1 MKYKSSS
8 KKWTKKFK
16 AAFISIALGFVL
28 AVSGALTAIGVS
40 LNNGRGGNLADG
52 SASSPTGSASVH
64 TFYKGG
70 KSPDGRTTYAS
81 NADAWSAAVAYSKA
95 HGSQYEK
102 TVTKANNIV
111 LETPYT
117 YTAFEGA
124 KVTFKLVEDW
134 TAQVFT
140 GTHQAKYL
148 QGVSV
153 TYPEGYVQTGRVVTD
168 TTFFDINHRRAFG
181 NVAFNAADDSTNYVP
196 REGFAA
202 YGGLQIDEG
211 ANIVFDLNGH
221 TLNRNLFNPA
231 NNLDATDPYQS
242 WQNIVGSQN
251 SDVAFNAKWRGENIS
266 VMGYYTTE
274 GVSQYSTLEVIDSA
288 VATNDIEV
296 TGNKIANKKG
306 GTVGKIMGGSTTS
319 NAVNQESGGIYGTY
333 FSTVRIN
340 GGVICNNYGYSRG
353 AGIAMTTWA
362 AGERESLPDNQ
373 VDYCAKLYI
382 TDGIIAQNFCTDM
395 GGGIYLNL
403 AYLEE
408 FSGGK
413 LLYNY
418 SNDVAGGIYL
428 AVNGLVSITLDVKRN
443 ASGNPINVNDEG
455 PEVSYN
461 VARSNGGGIIVREN
475 DGIILG
481 KCRIIGNRSVRGS
494 GGGVFI
500 ETATSTA
507 KFYDSPIIKD
517 NKGVVE
523 GQADSASNVYFSNAV
538 NIVEVIGKL
547 KPVYDED
554 GEIEP
559 SIGVYMSTANI
570 TGAKQGI
577 FTKDFVKYNGS
588 RDSAANYFTCDNL
601 SYEVSTKVNQEG
613 QLVEAGDFANAW
625 NRATKQSVKSGIQVN
640 IGLNATFNA
649 ANGLFGTGY
658 GFGFSSKDASG
669 FMHVPASAQMN
680 LDMSGY
686 SINRGISGA
695 SNARDDGYV
704 LRVDG
709 TLVIRNTHATNTS
722 SFLSGNN
729 TGNGGAIY
737 VGKGGVLTIQ
747 NNIEIAGSNAGGFGG
762 AIYLEEGAT
771 LNITSGNIHGNNAGL
786 DGGAIYAANG
796 ARINISGAP
805 IIRNNTSQISF
816 TDNIFLQD
824 GMLLTRGGAMAAG
837 AEVGISLENG
847 LGQFID
853 SRDGILADYFK
864 ADSDIFYTV
873 GETTEGG
880 KNGLGLI
887 LNSDTM
893 SQRWSNA
900 VKRSQDNGGAPV
912 RFDIIEN
919 WVAGANGNFAS
930 AGTTGFVD
938 GAIYLPSNATII
950 ITLVGGNKIDRGLT
964 GKTAVTNGAVIIN
977 EGSLL
982 IRGNGVI
989 TGGNNTGNGG
999 GIINN
1004 ATGKLVMQGGVV
1016 TGNTAANGAGIYG
1029 TGSFT
1034 LSNIEVK
1041 NNHANVNYGGIYT
1054 TNNVKLTVSGK
1065 LNLYGNTAGADRV
1078 ASNVNADG
1086 FIVKGA
1092 LTGSKIGLS
1101 LTGASKAFTSGLK
1114 AGELADV
1121 LAVFSSDTE
1130 SQVVGISG
1138 GEGYIGT
1145 KTEEPEGAFTEIT
1158 YDKQKH
1164 DAVLD
1169 KADIADLLNNAY
1181 TLEVKKFADE
1191 EDEVGEVVADSL
1203 ELLEAG
1209 IYKLTFT
1216 LKTGYLWASEDNRAE
1231 DSITVTVKI
1240 KKATAT
1246 VSALPTINGDIY
1258 VGQSIAEVQKQLRA
1272 GVADCASTGEKNI
1285 PGEWVITDTG
1295 VVQDGATSLAYK
1307 FVPDDTSIAEVS
1319 GTITISP
1326 KGFAYTVEEVP
1337 VKDGVTGAKF
1347 SFNIDYLTD
1356 VSFAFKG
1363 ENIEF
1368 TVVQNGER
1376 VVVRQRI
1383 SAPAGY
1389 TPYLYLAA
1397 DISKKPIE
1405 NGSSVLTGISAS
1417 RSLKLGYKANSDTQ
1431 YTIYY
1436 LMPNEN
1442 GEYTEATDKTG
1453 LEDLVGTGLVYKYE
1467 TTGTTDTKVTYVN
1480 SDRGPFAEFEH
1491 SDQYEFNRDKTPA
1504 SEINATINGDGST
1517 YVRIFLKGRQYT
1529 ITFEPMGG
1537 NQVAG
1542 VQFSFKKSYG
1552 ERIEPPVSDEQMT
1565 KSDST
1570 FKGWYTASVGGE
1582 KVDFAATVITV
1593 EDDVTYYAQWEE
1605 QEYTITYHLDRHPDY
1620 TAYEYDIQD
1629 DYDGIKSLHF
1639 GYELGD
1645 GSISDAYF
1653 NLDLSGSENNPE
1665 SYKRSTATFS
1675 IGSPSAEGFRFLGWY
1690 DANGIKVT
1698 SVKRGSRGDKEL
1710 WARFQPENYL
1720 VTFDAQGGA
1729 VSPTTKTYGNYK
1741 AYGSLPVATRSGYD
1755 FKGWYVS
1762 AEDAANQELSG
1773 KVGVDSIAVLH
1784 GPITL
1789 YAGWEEN
1796 NYTISYSDNGGST
1809 PYGELKVYVIEADGS
1824 EHEAGAG
1831 EEFLY
1836 GTRVRLEVVPNS
1848 GYTVGS
1854 IRQNGVLVVNNATK
1868 TVMGDIVI
1876 EAVLNPQTY
1885 TIRYTYEGGRA
1896 INGESGFVKTYTV
1909 NSADAA
1915 LPDGSAVERV
1925 GYEFTNWKLL
1935 NGTQQLA
1942 TVNDIRATLEMRNE
1956 PLRNVTLVAQ
1966 WNPVKLTVYLHKNMT
1981 ADDSDVDAIYG
1992 DHVYTGAV
2000 VTVETEDVANYVLIG
2015 WATRPDSRTIAVP
2028 VGTDPTDEATYGKAE
2043 YTVKAERGSNPDYN
2057 TGSNHL
2063 FAVWHV
2069 EGSQELL
2076 MESDATDATYTGTA
2090 YTIKAKPYYNYSES
2104 SLPVILQYQWYKDGV
2119 PVGDRITRSSVD
2131 AGQYTDWTQVVYRVT
2146 NVSDSGVYECRLT
2159 ASGDIGGTTYASG
2172 SGEIEIVI
2180 KQAEYTGMRF
2190 ESGSSEYTGDL
2201 QKHYVQY
2208 QVKSAEGQI
2217 DWKNA
2222 ENYIEIGSNRNDW
2235 IAVRYSYVYE
2245 DSAVEGMKN
2254 AGSYEVTAKF
2264 TMPENSNYLAI
2275 DDITSIFEIKRK
2287 GIYEVS
2293 YKMYSVGDDGKEVEV
2308 KDENGQA
2315 SFINVYNTK
2324 LYRVKA
2330 ESTDIFAGDEVVL
2343 GLSSNEAREVGN
2355 YEASLDGT
2363 LSGANAGNYELKATY
2378 NTTVIYRILKAEH
2391 DLSGITFEDVTVTYD
2406 GKLHELKM
2414 KVGNVAVSD
2423 GETFKDKNGY
2433 ELTVRYE
2440 ISVELN
2446 NSNYTSADGT
2456 DNGGISAG
2464 KYTITLS
2471 FEDADGNFAV
2481 VEDRIAVLTIS
2492 QEKFFNAY
2500 DKESLLG
2507 NFKDMSLNYDP
2518 DRHDIILIDGS
2529 VTDDAGGVVMDLND
2543 ANKFGI
2549 IYTYEKLAGG
2559 SYSEVIKGDA
2569 GVISTYPGLKDSGY
2583 YRLTAEISYV
2593 DEELRNNYAEIED
2606 VVIDYSIAAGSV
2618 KSIEVTLKAD
2628 GKYWVGEGFDKSNI
2642 ESIVVT
2648 YEGVN
2653 GGAESTEEFTDET
2666 WLGGSLIYDGGSGT
2680 DLLVA
2685 FDRVGE
2691 YTVRV
2696 SFLGKE
2702 QEQKVNVTQ
2711 RLVKVDNWEY
2721 SEDGVTWKTLGSDG
2735 IEYSGTGYLF
2745 RAVSECVD
2753 ENGNKSVAYAPA
2765 TVRGEG
2771 ATGDGGEYKLN
2782 ASANAY
2788 TLEAGNSGYYV
2799 FEAANGDKLSG
2810 ALKIN
2815 KNTSVSA
2822 EWYINGKKVSETTVV
2837 YNGTDQGATVEVKY
2851 DLGDGKGEQ
2860 TLSWTVQEIKN
2871 AGEYTL
2877 KAPQQTAN
2885 PNYALQDIE
2894 IKLTVEAQV
2903 TNGSYKLQYKD
2914 GEGNW
2919 VTVPAAQILEY
2930 KGGEYE
2936 LRIYVADGDISI
2948 PVEATLLT
2956 GNDVVAVKNA
2966 GTYELSEGLANYRL
2980 PDGTVLSHLIV
2991 QKKRLTIDWK
3001 YGEGNSF
3008 TYNGSEQE
3016 LLGEVSGVGD
3026 DSDAELID
3034 VSGNKGTRADGYK
3047 ATAVLKSGYADNY
3060 ELTNGSYE
3068 WSIDRLNVEI
3078 TWDKTEFG
3086 YTGNPQAPA
3095 IVETNIVSDDEAKI
3109 TITLKFKQGSENKD
3123 GLDVVNVGEYEALPA
3138 FGGDLDV
3145 LRNYTFN
3152 DVNCKFEIKKAAP
3165 AIRGVTYEEYATN
3178 ITYVVGESEARGLRE
3193 DKVVAAFNGA
3203 AVRGRFVFLKGD
3215 ANGNLELDGDGEA
3228 IVISGSDIDLSE
3240 AGTYV
3245 INYRFIPEDE
3255 ENYEVKEGKITVMVV
3270 ADVALTGTNSLIV
3283 DLLIK
3288 QFVLGSKINVAGAE
3302 VYQKYASY
3310 YEEDGVRYGRYEEV
3324 DADGVMFTV
3333 KGYPIEGN
3341 NSYTVQESDIDPNTG
3356 VGTLDVMAI
3365 YGKCKGSAQVTTTKE
3380 IPTGMKVNE
3389 SQSTFKGVWYVG
3401 ETLSAKGLIF
3411 EMTYADGSKTNMSG
3425 EAMSCA
3431 EMGTKLGES
3440 DIGEKELTFEFLGLS
3455 VKIKIEIR
3463 GKEELTVVYNKT
3475 NRLGY
3480 NEGLAVDW
3488 EKCKVK
3494 YEEDGE
3500 VKDSIEG
3507 VAPKYTIRY
3516 GSAAGTIV
3524 TELTRV
3530 GTYYVQVE
3538 FAVTNPRYTNIT
3550 AAVNYTIEVTDIFY
3564 TPEYESK
3571 PAKETKEEYTGGV
3584 MSIPRLTVSA
3594 LKDLNGN
3601 SVSLSGVTYEYS
3613 ISYNGEEASEI
3624 KNVGIYYVTVKVMY
3638 NDKELGK
3645 IEIDSYQYS
3654 YEIERAANEAT
3665 VSVKSIV
3672 SGKGEVTPEV
3682 DMKFEGEVTYEYSRD
3697 GLTGWSEQKP
3707 TEVGTYYVRA
3717 HVAGTANFMEVTSEA
3732 VKFSINS
3739 AGISSE
3745 VKDEDGNTLVEIKDE
3760 TNGIAPGTKL
3770 EVERI
3775 EELSGISVSKSN
3787 VLDGYKVVLKN
3798 GEAEI
3803 QPDGAVTVRL
3813 LISEELRGRTDL
3825 KVYLVD
3831 ENGKATE
3838 LKAELDG
3845 DYLEFSTETL
3855 GRLVI
3860 CEKLSTV
3867 PVGLIVAVSIG
3878 AVVAAGLIV
3887 ACVLVFLKKKRGEQ

>member
-1 MKYKSSS
+1 MIKKAKKLWS
-8 KKWTKKFK
+8 KKLK
-16 AAFISIALGFVL
+16 AAIISLSLGLAIALGGAVAAISISANKNNNLGGEFADI
-28 AVSGALTAIGVS
+28 AVSGSGTAASPYVITTPADWATVINRASSASNYTYAVLGANITATITDATYGKKFGNSTLNDGTEPFYFGALCVPANKYINLDLRNYKIDRALGTTSVAYGSVMVSFGHLIINGTAT
-40 LNNGRGGNLADG
+40 LNDTNGSRSADYHTVNNVTVTGGMITGGNANNATYAGGLSVRGGETILKGGAIYNNMATG
-52 SASSPTGSASVH
+52 SFEGSGVGVNVGTSGAGTGSAPSVA
-64 TFYKGG
+64 TF
-70 KSPDGRTTYAS
+70 RM
-81 NADAWSAAVAYSKA
+81 
-95 HGSQYEK
+95 
-102 TVTKANNIV
+102 
-111 LETPYT
+111 
-117 YTAFEGA
+117 EG
-124 KVTFKLVEDW
+124 
-134 TAQVFT
+134 
-140 GTHQAKYL
+140 
-148 QGVSV
+148 
-153 TYPEGYVQTGRVVTD
+153 GYVVK
-168 TTFFDINHRRAFG
+168 N
-181 NVAFNAADDSTNYVP
+181 
-196 REGFAA
+196 
-202 YGGLQIDEG
+202 
-211 ANIVFDLNGH
+211 
-221 TLNRNLFNPA
+221 
-231 NNLDATDPYQS
+231 
-242 WQNIVGSQN
+242 
-251 SDVAFNAKWRGENIS
+251 
-266 VMGYYTTE
+266 
-274 GVSQYSTLEVIDSA
+274 
-288 VATNDIEV
+288 
-296 TGNKIANKKG
+296 
-306 GTVGKIMGGSTTS
+306 TS
-319 NAVNQESGGIYGTY
+319 NCGDGAG
-333 FSTVRIN
+333 RD
-340 GGVICNNYGYSRG
+340 G
-353 AGIAMTTWA
+353 AGIGTCIDSTFYMSGGDVCWNTVYGTGNGW
-362 AGERESLPDNQ
+362 
-373 VDYCAKLYI
+373 
-382 TDGIIAQNFCTDM
+382 
-395 GGGIYLNL
+395 GGGISTR
-403 AYLEE
+403 APA
-408 FSGGK
+408 FITGGK
-413 LLYNY
+413 VRHNY
-418 SNDVAGGIYL
+418 CQGQGGGMAPHESTLSLSNFEISNNIAGGSSAIYL
-428 AVNGLVSITLDVKRN
+428 
-443 ASGNPINVNDEG
+443 
-455 PEVSYN
+455 
-461 VARSNGGGIIVREN
+461 
-475 DGIILG
+475 
-481 KCRIIGNRSVRGS
+481 RG
-494 GGGVFI
+494 
-500 ETATSTA
+500 TSLS
-507 KFYDSPIIKD
+507 FNNCIIKD
-517 NKGVVE
+517 NISLSDT
-523 GQADSASNVYFSNAV
+523 QAIATSSASATINMKGKIVLNGNYYLKGTEKLARSVYLASGQVIHITGRIDPTSQIYLQMAAAGVFTDGFQAKSSGTPASVFLSNLTQYAVRLNSAGECELGVAGVADAWEAAVSESLKNGGNKYTFSVTENWNASS
-538 NIVEVIGKL
+538 NGSF
-547 KPVYDED
+547 
-554 GEIEP
+554 GG
-559 SIGVYMSTANI
+559 GVGFGTAND
-570 TGAKQGI
+570 TGAYTGNLRVPKGATVEMNI
-577 FTKDFVKYNGS
+577 NGKTID
-588 RDSAANYFTCDNL
+588 RKLVSAIDN
-601 SYEVSTKVNQEG
+601 
-613 QLVEAGDFANAW
+613 
-625 NRATKQSVKSGIQVN
+625 
-640 IGLNATFNA
+640 
-649 ANGLFGTGY
+649 
-658 GFGFSSKDASG
+658 
-669 FMHVPASAQMN
+669 
-680 LDMSGY
+680 
-686 SINRGISGA
+686 
-695 SNARDDGYV
+695 GYV
-704 LRVDG
+704 L
-709 TLVIRNTHATNTS
+709 LVY
-722 SFLSGNN
+722 GNLTIN
-729 TGNGGAIY
+729 DSTGA
-737 VGKGGVLTIQ
+737 GVL
-747 NNIEIAGSNAGGFGG
+747 
-762 AIYLEEGAT
+762 
-771 LNITSGNIHGNNAGL
+771 
-786 DGGAIYAANG
+786 
-796 ARINISGAP
+796 
-805 IIRNNTSQISF
+805 
-816 TDNIFLQD
+816 
-824 GMLLTRGGAMAAG
+824 
-837 AEVGISLENG
+837 
-847 LGQFID
+847 
-853 SRDGILADYFK
+853 K
-864 ADSDIFYTV
+864 
-873 GETTEGG
+873 
-880 KNGLGLI
+880 
-887 LNSDTM
+887 
-893 SQRWSNA
+893 
-900 VKRSQDNGGAPV
+900 
-912 RFDIIEN
+912 
-919 WVAGANGNFAS
+919 
-930 AGTTGFVD
+930 
-938 GAIYLPSNATII
+938 
-950 ITLVGGNKIDRGLT
+950 
-964 GKTAVTNGAVIIN
+964 
-977 EGSLL
+977 
-982 IRGNGVI
+982 
-989 TGGNNTGNGG
+989 GGNNTGNGG
-999 GIINN
+999 GIYVAAGGTLTINN
-1004 ATGKLVMQGGVV
+1004 GNFNSSKTAQYGGGIYVEQGGILNLYGGAVASNHAGVDGGGIYVPEGATVNMHGSPAVFNNTSKVNFMDNVFLPGKSLININGNINAGTTTSFVGVTLDKGMGVFTKYVSGTVAESRFSADNDIAYTIRKNGNNVEIAENTVLTTAEKWQKTIEKSQANQGYSVRFDLLHNWTATNGSFGTGSAFKGGSLYVPADASITLNLINGSTIDRGLADKAAVENGGVMWVDGSLLVKGDGRLTGGNTTGGGGGIYSLGTLTLQGIDISGNKAAYGGGVNIGTAAKGAVTLQNVTITGNHANNYGGGFASAQHIYIAGKVVV
-1016 TGNTAANGAGIYG
+1016 TGNTAGD
-1029 TGSFT
+1029 
-1034 LSNIEVK
+1034 K
-1041 NNHANVNYGGIYT
+1041 NVADNFFLGVN
-1054 TNNVKLTVSGK
+1054 K
-1065 LNLYGNTAGADRV
+1065 
-1078 ASNVNADG
+1078 VNAA
-1086 FIVKGA
+1086 FVLKGA
-1092 LTGSKIGLS
+1092 IDGSKIGVNY
-1101 LTGASKAFTSGLK
+1101 TQSKEITNGFATYHKGGL
-1114 AGELADV
+1114 EDILEFFSADNEDWV
-1121 LAVFSSDTE
+1121 IGKS
-1130 SQVVGISG
+1130 SG

-1169 KADIADLLNNAY
+1169 KTDIADLLNNAY

-1246 VSALPTINGDIY
+1246 VSTLPTINGDIY
-1258 VGQSIAEVQKQLRA
+1258 VGQSIAEVQKQLKA
-1272 GVADCASTGEKNI
+1272 GVADCASTGENNI

-1356 VSFAFKG
+1356 VSFAFNG

-1491 SDQYEFNRDKTPA
+1491 SEQYEFNRDKTPA

-1552 ERIEPPVSDEQMT
+1552 ERIEPPVSDEDMT

-1620 TAYEYDIQD
+1620 TAYGYDIQD

-1645 GSISDAYF
+1645 GSETDAYF

-1690 DANGIKVT
+1690 DAKGIKVT

-1981 ADDSDVDAIYG
+1981 ADDSDVDHIFG

-2043 YTVKAERGSNPDYN
+2043 YTVKAERSSNPDYN

-2090 YTIKAKPYYNYSES
+2090 YTIKAKPYYNYSDS

-2235 IAVRYSYVYE
+2235 IAVKYSYVFD
-2245 DSAVEGMKN
+2245 DSAVDGMKN

-2275 DDITSIFEIKRK
+2275 DDITSIFEIKKK
-2287 GIYEVS
+2287 GIYDVS
-2293 YKMYSVGDDGKEVEV
+2293 YKAYSVGDDGKEVEV

-2529 VTDDAGGVVMDLND
+2529 VKDDAGGVVMDLND

-2569 GVISTYPGLKDSGY
+2569 GVISTYSGLKDSGY

-2642 ESIVVT
+2642 ESIVVR
-2648 YEGVN
+2648 YEGVD

-2735 IEYSGTGYLF
+2735 IEYSGSGYTF

-2788 TLEAGNSGYYV
+2788 TLEAGNSGNYV

-2903 TNGSYKLQYKD
+2903 TNGSYKIQYKD

-2919 VTVPAAQILEY
+2919 VPVPDAQILEY

-3001 YGEGNSF
+3001 YGEGDSF

-3095 IVETNIVSDDEAKI
+3095 IVETNIVSEDEAKI

-3123 GLDVVNVGEYEALPA
+3123 GLDVVNVGEYEALPE

-3152 DVNCKFEIKKAAP
+3152 DVNCNFEIKKAAP

-3324 DADGVMFTV
+3324 DADGVIFTV
-3333 KGYPIEGN
+3333 KGYLVD
-3341 NSYTVQESDIDPNTG
+3341 SYTVQESDIDPNTG
-3356 VGTLDVMAI
+3356 VGTLNVMAA

-3411 EMTYADGSKTNMSG
+3411 DMTYADGSKAPMSG

-3431 EMGTKLGES
+3431 EMGTKLGEG

-3500 VKDSIEG
+3500 VKDSIDG
-3507 VAPKYTIRY
+3507 VVPKYTIRY

-3682 DMKFEGEVTYEYSRD
+3682 DMRFEGEVTYEYSRD

-3775 EELSGISVSKSN
+3775 EELSGISISKNN
-3787 VLDGYKVVLKN
+3787 VLDGYKVILKN

-3813 LISEELRGRTDL
+3813 LIAEELRGRTDL

-3867 PVGLIVAVSIG
+3867 PVGLIVGVSIG

>member
-1 MKYKSSS
+1 MIKKAKKLWS
-8 KKWTKKFK
+8 KKLK
-16 AAFISIALGFVL
+16 ATFISVALCVVL
-28 AVSGALTAIGVS
+28 AVSGAAAAIGISVNNNKNLGGTLVDGTANQEDLITS
-40 LNNGRGGNLADG
+40 TPLELDSTIPAALTPAQTFTLTGSDDNMAAIWKQAIDASSATKVIKVVLGRDWIARDDDYDDTTEYATERHILNNVTYFGKNDISETGIPYIDGLGQMTYEDMYGNLNLRG
-52 SASSPTGSASVH
+52 PGTPL
-64 TFYKGG
+64 K
-70 KSPDGRTTYAS
+70 
-81 NADAWSAAVAYSKA
+81 AYFF
-95 HGSQYEK
+95 HG
-102 TVTKANNIV
+102 A
-111 LETPYT
+111 LC
-117 YTAFEGA
+117 
-124 KVTFKLVEDW
+124 
-134 TAQVFT
+134 
-140 GTHQAKYL
+140 
-148 QGVSV
+148 
-153 TYPEGYVQTGRVVTD
+153 
-168 TTFFDINHRRAFG
+168 
-181 NVAFNAADDSTNYVP
+181 VP
-196 REGFAA
+196 
-202 YGGLQIDEG
+202 LNKKI
-211 ANIVFDLNGH
+211 ILDLNGH
-221 TLNRNLFNPA
+221 KLDRNLNDDKIPDVEG
-231 NNLDATDPYQS
+231 NNGNKKSIFGAVIRVKGYLELIDSSGNNSGTITGGCTTVGLYSSDATLKNREYDS
-242 WQNIVGSQN
+242 SGVNIGQRATFVFRGGKISGNGSKVALGLGKSIYINRADFYMVGGEVSEAIGGGAAIYFGECVTSHDITKVQYRSIIAGGSIKNN
-251 SDVAFNAKWRGENIS
+251 SIGIESFSSNLQILGGEIVDNKGYAIS
-266 VMGYYTTE
+266 TT
-274 GVSQYSTLEVIDSA
+274 GNGFVR
-288 VATNDIEV
+288 V
-296 TGNKIANKKG
+296 TGG
-306 GTVGKIMGGSTTS
+306 
-319 NAVNQESGGIYGTY
+319 
-333 FSTVRIN
+333 
-340 GGVICNNYGYSRG
+340 
-353 AGIAMTTWA
+353 
-362 AGERESLPDNQ
+362 L
-373 VDYCAKLYI
+373 I
-382 TDGIIAQNFCTDM
+382 T
-395 GGGIYLNL
+395 
-403 AYLEE
+403 
-408 FSGGK
+408 
-413 LLYNY
+413 
-418 SNDVAGGIYL
+418 
-428 AVNGLVSITLDVKRN
+428 R
-443 ASGNPINVNDEG
+443 
-455 PEVSYN
+455 
-461 VARSNGGGIIVREN
+461 NGGGISFDYGGGARAVELGGSAKIYGNANTSGTPYNVVVHKSKRLTVCSKFNDDAKIGIRYIVDAGDLKATGYITQNYEAFNGSADPNKYFFSDISAKLELKSFTPDATTEN
-475 DGIILG
+475 PTPAARKELYISNTVIRPDFTVKEMEIEYGTAYTYDILG
-481 KCRIIGNRSVRGS
+481 GYVPGTMDYTVTGTLAS
-494 GGGVFI
+494 GGAYGTTDEEKTTLPKYPGDYSITITPKEGFVWDDLKADPIVHLVIKKKTINYEWSAGTGGSLVDGVITYRYDGNEHLPTGAESI
-500 ETATSTA
+500 EGAYGEILYFTPPTKGFTDSGRGQEVTAQLLKVTDKDGNVLADGADDYEIKGLTVKYDILGSDLAEGGKIEGLIAETVYNGKEQTPSFTVKFASLTLTADADYTYEWKNNKDAGTATLTVKGKRAYMGEITATFEIKKADANVQFTFGENGYVGQALNAAGNAVSIDGTA
-507 KFYDSPIIKD
+507 KFTDADGNESE
-517 NKGVVE
+517 VE
-523 GQADSASNVYFSNAV
+523 GTFSW
-538 NIVEVIGKL
+538 
-547 KPVYDED
+547 
-554 GEIEP
+554 
-559 SIGVYMSTANI
+559 TAPDTKI
-570 TGAKQGI
+570 TNS
-577 FTKDFVKYNGS
+577 D
-588 RDSAANYFTCDNL
+588 L
-601 SYEVSTKVNQEG
+601 SKEKTTFK
-613 QLVEAGDFANAW
+613 A
-625 NRATKQSVKSGIQVN
+625 
-640 IGLNATFNA
+640 NATFTPQSGNFNVYKA
-649 ANGLFGTGY
+649 DVTLNVTQLYITVTNVAVNGDKSESKLAVDY
-658 GFGFSSKDASG
+658 GSTVTVAIA
-669 FMHVPASAQMN
+669 ASATGAN
-680 LDMSGY
+680 AKKITFGYTVNGTAAEDKVIEGPSGY
-686 SINRGISGA
+686 A
-695 SNARDDGYV
+695 A
-704 LRVDG
+704 
-709 TLVIRNTHATNTS
+709 
-722 SFLSGNN
+722 
-729 TGNGGAIY
+729 AIY
-737 VGKGGVLTIQ
+737 GSYFEADGVFGNQIDGDIT
-747 NNIEIAGSNAGGFGG
+747 EIKASRTVYIGYSAENVDYTVFHVRQS
-762 AIYLEEGAT
+762 L
-771 LNITSGNIHGNNAGL
+771 
-786 DGGAIYAANG
+786 
-796 ARINISGAP
+796 
-805 IIRNNTSQISF
+805 
-816 TDNIFLQD
+816 TDNTYASEEIIKAFANDPTALARYLAEKEIKT
-824 GMLLTRGGAMAAG
+824 GAAG
-837 AEVGISLENG
+837 A
-847 LGQFID
+847 
-853 SRDGILADYFK
+853 
-864 ADSDIFYTV
+864 
-873 GETTEGG
+873 
-880 KNGLGLI
+880 
-887 LNSDTM
+887 
-893 SQRWSNA
+893 
-900 VKRSQDNGGAPV
+900 
-912 RFDIIEN
+912 
-919 WVAGANGNFAS
+919 
-930 AGTTGFVD
+930 
-938 GAIYLPSNATII
+938 AI
-950 ITLVGGNKIDRGLT
+950 
-964 GKTAVTNGAVIIN
+964 
-977 EGSLL
+977 
-982 IRGNGVI
+982 
-989 TGGNNTGNGG
+989 
-999 GIINN
+999 
-1004 ATGKLVMQGGVV
+1004 
-1016 TGNTAANGAGIYG
+1016 
-1029 TGSFT
+1029 
-1034 LSNIEVK
+1034 
-1041 NNHANVNYGGIYT
+1041 
-1054 TNNVKLTVSGK
+1054 NVKAIAK
-1065 LNLYGNTAGADRV
+1065 
-1078 ASNVNADG
+1078 
-1086 FIVKGA
+1086 
-1092 LTGSKIGLS
+1092 
-1101 LTGASKAFTSGLK
+1101 
-1114 AGELADV
+1114 
-1121 LAVFSSDTE
+1121 SDY
-1130 SQVVGISG
+1130 
-1138 GEGYIGT
+1138 EGYEFDNKTQT
-1145 KTEEPEGAFTEIT
+1145 K
-1158 YDKQKH
+1158 D
-1164 DAVLD
+1164 
-1169 KADIADLLNNAY
+1169 
-1181 TLEVKKFADE
+1181 
-1191 EDEVGEVVADSL
+1191 
-1203 ELLEAG
+1203 
-1209 IYKLTFT
+1209 
-1216 LKTGYLWASEDNRAE
+1216 
-1231 DSITVTVKI
+1231 ITVK
-1240 KKATAT
+1240 
-1246 VSALPTINGDIY
+1246 
-1258 VGQSIAEVQKQLRA
+1258 
-1272 GVADCASTGEKNI
+1272 
-1285 PGEWVITDTG
+1285 
-1295 VVQDGATSLAYK
+1295 
-1307 FVPDDTSIAEVS
+1307 
-1319 GTITISP
+1319 
-1326 KGFAYTVEEVP
+1326 
-1337 VKDGVTGAKF
+1337 
-1347 SFNIDYLTD
+1347 
-1356 VSFAFKG
+1356 
-1363 ENIEF
+1363 
-1368 TVVQNGER
+1368 
-1376 VVVRQRI
+1376 
-1383 SAPAGY
+1383 
-1389 TPYLYLAA
+1389 
-1397 DISKKPIE
+1397 
-1405 NGSSVLTGISAS
+1405 
-1417 RSLKLGYKANSDTQ
+1417 
-1431 YTIYY
+1431 
-1436 LMPNEN
+1436 
-1442 GEYTEATDKTG
+1442 
-1453 LEDLVGTGLVYKYE
+1453 
-1467 TTGTTDTKVTYVN
+1467 
-1480 SDRGPFAEFEH
+1480 
-1491 SDQYEFNRDKTPA
+1491 
-1504 SEINATINGDGST
+1504 GDGST
-1517 YVRIFLKGRQYT
+1517 IVFIYYARRQYT

-1620 TAYEYDIQD
+1620 TAYGYDIQD
-1629 DYDGIKSLHF
+1629 DYDGIQSIHF
-1639 GYELGD
+1639 VYGLGD

-1915 LPDGSAVERV
+1915 LPDGSAVERI

-3324 DADGVMFTV
+3324 DADGVTFTV